1 MADKVYELVSW
12 PANEEY
18 LNNPASFSERTF
30 RHAVNEKGV
39 QILFHGPE
47 VNASRLGAVVGQ
59 YQYMTPSYLP
69 ATSWL
74 TRDATHPAWD
84 TLEDFKTLNANA
96 TGRHTKLREYFA
108 LTRSTPGLTGIHK
121 VMATFTA
128 DPFPTVQVPVTEI
141 LFAALKPG
149 ADLQSLTK
157 SVGKAVAGS
166 NSPASPALAAVQG
179 SLIDDPETVVLLIGW
194 NSYED
199 YINTSERGAK
209 AIVEEIGSQA
219 TLDAHFYSM
228 IQVGVLGDVITT
240 AWLSVH

>member
-1 MADKVYELVSW
+1 MTDKVYELVSW

-30 RHAVNEKGV
+30 THAVNEKGV
-39 QILFHGPE
+39 QVLFHGPE
-47 VNASRLGAVVGQ
+47 VNASRLGAVV
-59 YQYMTPSYLP
+59 
-69 ATSWL
+69 
-74 TRDATHPAWD
+74 AWD
-84 TLEDFKTLNANA
+84 TMEDFKTLNANA

-128 DPFPTVQVPVTEI
+128 DPFPTLEVPVTEI

-149 ADLQSLTK
+149 ADLPSLTK

-166 NSPASPALAAVQG
+166 NSSASPALAAVQG
-179 SLIDDPETVVLLIGW
+179 SLIDNPETVVLLVGW

-199 YINTSERGAK
+199 YINTPESGAK
-209 AIVEEIGSQA
+209 AIVEEMGSQA
-219 TLDAHFYSM
+219 TLDVHFYSM
-228 IQVGVLGDVITT
+228 IQVG
-240 AWLSVH
+240 H